1 MALSDFFRKIPL
13 FAQLEVADMQ
23 RLCSLAQEVQ
33 LAPGDEL
40 FAQGSLGDRAYI
52 IEDGLLEVIKL
63 SNRREVRL
71 ATLGRGEVVGELAL
85 LEDRPRSATVRA
97 RTDCLL
103 WAIDKEQLLNLLRTS
118 PSAAETMFF
127 TVLDRWRHTES
138 LLRQSEKMAQLGTLA
153 AGVAHELNNPAAAV
167 RRGAVQLEG
176 AIVNMAQ
183 AFVRIIQSRLTSPQQ
198 VTLER
203 LTTHVRKQAAAPLHL
218 DALTRSDRENELETW
233 LEEHGVPDAWELA
246 PTMVSLNL
254 SDEEMAAL
262 TEMFTGTGLRT
273 IINWLNANYDTFNLL
288 AELRQGAGRIA
299 DIVKALKSY
308 AYLDQAPVQQ
318 VDVHQGLD
326 DTLLILRHKLT
337 RGIDVRREY
346 VPGLPMIEGHGSD
359 LNQVWTNL
367 IDNAIDAVSGVLSDA
382 PDRVVEG
389 AEIIVST
396 RQEGSPGDEWVV
408 VTITDNGPGIPEE
421 ALHRLFD
428 PFFTTKPP
436 GKGTGLG
443 LDISYNIIVH
453 RHGGEIRVDSEPGQT
468 TFEVWLPVNYGN
480 P

>member
-13 FAQLEVADMQ
+13 FAQLEADDIQ

-33 LAPGDEL
+33 VAAGEEL
-40 FAQGSLGDRAYI
+40 FAQGSSGDRAYI
-52 IEDGLLEVIKL
+52 IEDGMLDVIKF

-183 AFVRIIQSRLTSPQQ
+183 AFVRIIQSRLTPPQQ
-198 VTLER
+198 ATLER
-203 LTTHVRKQAAAPLHL
+203 LTAHVRNQAAAPLRL
-218 DALTRSDRENELETW
+218 DALTRNDRENKLETW
-233 LEEHGVPDAWELA
+233 LEGQGVPDAWELA
-246 PTMVSLNL
+246 PTLVNLNL
-254 SDEEMAAL
+254 RDEDLATL
-262 TEMFTGTGLRT
+262 TETFTGTGLRT
-273 IINWLNANYDTFNLL
+273 IITWLNANFDTFNLL

-346 VPGLPMIEGHGSD
+346 APDLPIVEGHGSD

-367 IDNAIDAVSGVLSDA
+367 VDNAIDAVSGVLNGA
-382 PDRVVEG
+382 PTEK
-389 AEIIVST
+389 AEIVIST
-396 RQEGSPGDEWVV
+396 RHEGEPGDDWVV
-408 VTITDNGPGIPEE
+408 VTIADNGPGIPEE
-421 ALHRLFD
+421 ALSQLFD

-443 LDISYNIIVH
+443 LDISYNIVVH
-453 RHGGEIRVDSEPGQT
+453 RHGGEIRVDSEPGRT
-468 TFEVWLPVNYGN
+468 AFEVWLPVNDGN

>member
-13 FAQLEVADMQ
+13 FAQLDADDMR

-33 LAPGDEL
+33 LGAGDEL
-40 FAQGSLGDRAYI
+40 FSQGSLGERAYI
-52 IEDGLLEVIKL
+52 IEDGLLDVIKF
-63 SNRREVRL
+63 SNSREVKL
-71 ATLGRGEVVGELAL
+71 ATLGPGEVVGELAL

-97 RTDCLL
+97 RSDALV
-103 WAIDKEQLLNLLRTS
+103 WALDKEQLLSLLRTS

-176 AIVNMAQ
+176 SIVKMAQ

-198 VTLER
+198 ATLER
-203 LTTHVRKQAAAPLHL
+203 LTAHVRKQAAAPIHL
-218 DALTRSDRENELETW
+218 DALARSDRENKVEGW
-233 LEEHGVPDAWELA
+233 LEEQGVDDAWELA
-246 PTMVSLNL
+246 PTMISLNL
-254 SDEEMAAL
+254 SDEDLEVL
-262 TEMFTGTGLRT
+262 TEMFDGSGLR
-273 IINWLNANYDTFNLL
+273 IIITWLNANYDTFNLL

-308 AYLDQAPVQQ
+308 TYLDQGPVQK
-318 VDVHQGLD
+318 VDVNQGLE
-326 DTLLILRHKLT
+326 DTLLILRHKLS

-346 VPGLPMIEGHGSD
+346 AADLPMIEGHGSD

-367 IDNAIDAVSGVLSDA
+367 IDNAIDAVTGVLPGPVTEEPA
-382 PDRVVEG
+382 
-389 AEIIVST
+389 ITIST
-396 RQEGSPGDEWVV
+396 RQEGEPGDDWVV
-408 VTITDNGPGIPEE
+408 ITVLDNGPGIPDE
-421 ALHRLFD
+421 ALSQLFD

-443 LDISYNIIVH
+443 LDISYNIVVH
-453 RHGGEIRVDSEPGQT
+453 RHGGEIRVDSQLGRT
-468 TFEVWLPVNYGN
+468 AFEVRLPVNYEN
-480 P
+480 S

>member
-13 FAQLEVADMQ
+13 FAQLDADDMR
-23 RLCSLAQEVQ
+23 RLCSLAEAVE
-33 LAPGDEL
+33 LTAGEEL
-40 FAQGSLGDRAYI
+40 FAEGSLGDRAYI
-52 IEDGLLEVIKL
+52 IEDGLVEVIKV

-71 ATLGRGEVVGELAL
+71 ATLGQGEVVGELAL

-97 RTDCLL
+97 RSDALV
-103 WAIDKEQLLNLLRTS
+103 WAIDKEQLLSLLRTS

-176 AIVNMAQ
+176 AIANMAQ
-183 AFVRIIQSRLTSPQQ
+183 AFVRIIQSRLTPQEQ
-198 VTLER
+198 ATLER
-203 LTTHVRKQAAAPLHL
+203 LTAHVRKQAAGPLHFDPL
-218 DALTRSDRENELETW
+218 ARSDREQMLEAW
-233 LEEHGVPDAWELA
+233 LEEHGVADAWEVA
-246 PTMVSLNL
+246 PTMVNLDL
-254 SDEEMAAL
+254 SDEDRSVL
-262 TEMFTGTGLRT
+262 TEMFEGSGLR
-273 IINWLNANYDTFNLL
+273 IIVSWLNANYDTFNLL

-299 DIVKALKSY
+299 DIVQALKSY
-308 AYLDQAPVQQ
+308 TYLDQAPVQQ

-326 DTLLILRHKLT
+326 DTLLILRHKLA

-346 VPGLPMIEGHGSD
+346 AADVGEIEGHGSD

-367 IDNAIDAVSGVLSDA
+367 IDNAIDAVSGVLAGPIAEA
-382 PDRVVEG
+382 PQIVINTRREG
-389 AEIIVST
+389 D
-396 RQEGSPGDEWVV
+396 PGEEWVV
-408 VTITDNGPGIPEE
+408 VTVLDNGPGIPEE
-421 ALHRLFD
+421 ALPQLFD

-443 LDISYNIIVH
+443 LDISYNIVVH
-453 RHGGEIRVDSEPGQT
+453 KHGGEIRVDSKPGHT
-468 TFEVWLPVNYGN
+468 AFEVWLPVSFENV
-480 P
+480 

>member
-13 FAQLEVADMQ
+13 FSQLDADDMK

-33 LAPGDEL
+33 LAAGEEL
-40 FAQGSLGDRAYI
+40 FAEGSLGERAYI
-52 IEDGLLEVIKL
+52 VEDGQVEVLKV
-63 SNRREVRL
+63 SNRREVKV
-71 ATLGRGEVVGELAL
+71 ATVERGEVVGELAL
-85 LEDRPRSATVRA
+85 LENRPRSATVRA
-97 RTDCLL
+97 RTDALL
-103 WAIDKEQLLNLLRTS
+103 WAIDKEQLLDLLRTS

-183 AFVRIIQSRLTSPQQ
+183 AFVRIIQSKLTAPQQ
-198 VTLER
+198 ATLER
-203 LTTHVRKQAAAPLHL
+203 LTAHVRQQAAAPLHL
-218 DALTRSDRENELETW
+218 DALARSDRENEVEAW
-233 LEEHGVPDAWELA
+233 LEAQGVPDAWEVA

-254 SDEEMAAL
+254 SDEDLEVL
-262 TEMFTGTGLRT
+262 TEMFTGSGLR
-273 IINWLNANYDTFNLL
+273 IIVTWLNANYDTFNLL

-299 DIVKALKSY
+299 DIVMALKSY

-326 DTLLILRHKLT
+326 DTLLILRHKLAT
-337 RGIDVRREY
+337 GIDVQRSY
-346 VPGLPMIEGHGSD
+346 ASDLPVIEGHGSD

-367 IDNAIDAVSGVLSDA
+367 IDNAIDAVSGV
-382 PDRVVEG
+382 PDGPV
-389 AEIIVST
+389 AEPTVTVST
-396 RQEGSPGDEWVV
+396 RMEGDPEDRWVV
-408 VTITDNGPGIPEE
+408 VTIGDNGPGIPEE
-421 ALHRLFD
+421 ALPKLFD

-443 LDISYNIIVH
+443 LDISYNIVVH
-453 RHGGEIRVDSEPGQT
+453 KHGGEIRVDSEPGRT
-468 TFEVWLPVNYGN
+468 TFEVWLPVNYESS
-480 P
+480 